1 MRYTCVFV
9 YMPMKQLCSYVFSE
23 LQKHF
28 ISKNFEQK
36 KQMVFARSF
45 DAFLHFFFF
54 LIPYFKKKPRIKTD
68 FQKTGVI
75 HVTICDRFVLLCRP
89 FDTHANRLS
98 VKTKS
103 KRTTFKRMLM
113 I

>member
-9 YMPMKQLCSYVFSE
+9 YMPMKQLCPFVFSE
-23 LQKHF
+23 LQN
-28 ISKNFEQK
+28 ISFQEILNEK

-68 FQKTGVI
+68 FQKAGVI